1 MGRSVRIKME
11 IVDTDS
17 GEILESKNLK
27 QRALVEPKS
36 IADLGLSHKEQ
47 IGLLQSI
54 QDKIIQG
61 ETDFLKSATRGL
73 SRV

>member
-1 MGRSVRIKME
+1 ME
-11 IVDTDS
+11 IVDTDT
-17 GEILESKNLK
+17 GEIFESKNLE

-36 IADLGLSHKEQ
+36 LSDLGLSHKEQ
-47 IGLLQSI
+47 IALMQNI

-61 ETDFLKSATRGL
+61 ETDFLKSATHGL